1 MHFPEEN
8 VGTGGGG
15 GGKMFLFLAMSCLF
29 LVLWMSF
36 QPASPDSGPGTPVLR
51 GVFIADG
58 LMSRRGLE
66 KQQDKKDNNEPGN
79 SEAEEGAHT
88 SCGHEHE
95 WGVFFR
101 TDFSKTGRE
110 EVKCQIENE
119 KPAPLRLHR
128 KFMIFYLSGQ
138 RSWLMKI

>member
-1 MHFPEEN
+1 MCIFQKKML
-8 VGTGGGG
+8 GRGGG

-95 WGVFFR
+95 WGVFFA
-101 TDFSKTGRE
+101 
-110 EVKCQIENE
+110 QISRKQAERRSNARLRMKNLHHYVYTEN
-119 KPAPLRLHR
+119 
-128 KFMIFYLSGQ
+128 S
-138 RSWLMKI
+138 